1 MKPHINL
8 FLSISFAL
16 GLGLSASAQTY
27 QNTIGL
33 SIGTFRLRS
42 LDQQASVLE
51 YTGSA
56 FPLVGLT
63 YRHLSENARFNLRLT
78 GGAGTM
84 NPTRFG
90 PRTYTT
96 PMGEGKTFTYQISST
111 MYVFDLEADY
121 LRRVGSGE
129 PGKFTTWIGGSVR
142 ESAWYA
148 DEIGNFP
155 WIVNTATITPVV
167 QTDYTFQSNHS
178 LTLRIDMAVLGLISR
193 AIWSNFPKSTT
204 DNNAAAYFKQGT
216 RVATVGK
223 LGNVNVQVGYSYR
236 LSSHMSVGATYRAR
250 YLSYPDP
257 RPVRA
262 VSSSISIDGEVHF

>member
-1 MKPHINL
+1 MHPPIKRFTNVVL
-8 FLSISFAL
+8 ALSLA
-16 GLGLSASAQTY
+16 LSANAQTY
-27 QNTIGL
+27 KNTIGL

-51 YTGSA
+51 YTGHA

-63 YRHLSENARFNLRLT
+63 YRHWSENSRFNLRLT

-84 NPTRFG
+84 NPSRFG

-96 PMGEGKTFTYQISST
+96 PMGEGKTYSYQISST

-121 LRRVGSGE
+121 LRRIGSAE
-129 PGKFTTWIGGSVR
+129 PGKLTTWVGGSIR

-148 DEIGNFP
+148 DEVGNFP
-155 WIVNTATITPVV
+155 WIVNTATLAPVV
-167 QTDYTFQSNHS
+167 QADYAFQPNHS

-193 AIWSNFPKSTT
+193 AIWSNFPKTT
-204 DNNAAAYFKQGT
+204 DDTNVGAYFRQGT
-216 RVATVGK
+216 RVTTAGK

-236 LSSHMSVGATYRAR
+236 LSPRMSLGATYRGR

-262 VSSSISIDGEVHF
+262 VSGSISIDGEVHF